1 MNKSEEDLR
10 RILDEQRLLHIDGE
24 ISRIKSKI
32 VLLKTELKF
41 KNQEK
46 ADIEY
51 HLREGGDSR
60 D

>member
-1 MNKSEEDLR
+1 MNKLEEDLQCYR
-10 RILDEQRLLHIDGE
+10 DEQRLSYVNRELT
-24 ISRIKSKI
+24 RIKSKI

-51 HLREGGDSR
+51 RLREDGDSR

>member
-10 RILDEQRLLHIDGE
+10 RRHDEQRLLQIDGE

-32 VLLKTELKF
+32 VLLKTDLKF

-51 HLREGGDSR
+51 RLREGGDSC

>member
-1 MNKSEEDLR
+1 MQQSEEDLQR
-10 RILDEQRLLHIDGE
+10 RLDEQRLLYIDGE

-51 HLREGGDSR
+51 RLRNTSK
-60 D
+60 